1 MAQWFLELW
10 SGLELYMTKYI
21 IGENFSSG
29 RATLNK
35 NPSDQT
41 VILSFCFQVPI
52 IWFIANCGGILGLCM
67 GFSLITIF
75 EIGQYMLQIL
85 LKKLKCSSAPVTR
98 HESRKSNRPW
108 HDCCHCLGKPCQN
121 GPTPTEEIRC
131 DLNEIT
137 DLNVKT

>member
-1 MAQWFLELW
+1 MPYLFLL
-10 SGLELYMTKYI
+10 
-21 IGENFSSG
+21 
-29 RATLNK
+29 
-35 NPSDQT
+35 
-41 VILSFCFQVPI
+41 QVPI

-85 LKKLKCSSAPVTR
+85 LKKLKCSSGPVTR
-98 HESRKSNRPW
+98 PVVTRHDSRSNNPW

>member
-1 MAQWFLELW
+1 M
-10 SGLELYMTKYI
+10 SYI
-21 IGENFSSG
+21 
-29 RATLNK
+29 
-35 NPSDQT
+35 
-41 VILSFCFQVPI
+41 FCLQVPI

-85 LKKLKCSSAPVTR
+85 LKKLKCSSGPVTTKR
-98 HESRKSNRPW
+98 QHNNDSRKSKKNPW

-121 GPTPTEEIRC
+121 GPTPTVEEIRC

-137 DLNVKT
+137 DLNDLNVNT